1 MSCAEI
7 EMKLDLLL
15 EGELPDTEG
24 EVVFQHLAHCREC
37 QGYLSSCAQIR
48 SAIREEKV
56 SLPASLDERVL
67 GRGAESGRTEKSVWR
82 SRVNIPLPL
91 AAAAVLCLAALT
103 AFALWRD
110 REPEPQQAVT
120 GTLVDAG
127 RVEYLYLLP
136 AVEVVGSNQIAPAN
150 GSIER

>member
-1 MSCAEI
+1 MSCAET

-15 EGELPDTEG
+15 DGELSDTEG

-37 QGYLSSCAQIR
+37 QAYLSRYAQIR
-48 SAIREEKV
+48 STMREEKV
-56 SLPASLDERVL
+56 SLPASLDEKVL
-67 GRGAESGRTEKSVWR
+67 GRGAGSNRTEKSVWR

-103 AFALWRD
+103 AFALLSD
-110 REPEPQQAVT
+110 RQPEPQQAVT
-120 GTLVDAG
+120 GNLVDAG

-136 AVEVVGSNQIAPAN
+136 TVEVIGSNEVTPGN
-150 GSIER
+150 GSVER

>member
-1 MSCAEI
+1 MSCTEI

-15 EGELPDTEG
+15 DGELPDTEG
-24 EVVFQHLAHCREC
+24 EAVFQHLAHCRDC
-37 QGYLSSCAQIR
+37 QAYLSRYAQIR

-67 GRGAESGRTEKSVWR
+67 GSGAESGQKRKSVWR
-82 SRVNIPLPL
+82 SRVNIPLPV

-103 AFALWRD
+103 AFALLSD
-110 REPEPQQAVT
+110 REPEPQQAVN
-120 GTLVDAG
+120 GNLVDAG

-136 AVEVVGSNQIAPAN
+136 AVEVIGSNEVTPVN

>member
-15 EGELPDTEG
+15 DGELPDTEG
-24 EVVFQHLAHCREC
+24 EVVFQHLAHCRDC
-37 QGYLSSCAQIR
+37 RTYLSSYSQIR
-48 SAIREEKV
+48 STIREDRIAV
-56 SLPASLDERVL
+56 PASLDEKVL
-67 GRGAESGRTEKSVWR
+67 GRAEETGHKALNVWR
-82 SRVNIPLPL
+82 SRVIIPLPV

-103 AFALWRD
+103 AFALLSD

-120 GTLVDAG
+120 GNLVDAG

-136 AVEVVGSNQIAPAN
+136 AVEVVGSNQVTPAN